1 MYNISTIYKEDISM
15 KKLAALLLAVVMLF
29 ALTLP
34 AFADSAESVH
44 HYTMKISGTAKD
56 VYEGQEKTNVTVAGY
71 VNAQLYKLLDTDM
84 LDRSLFDTMTV
95 EFDYADRTYTAVKE
109 TLIGKN
115 GFTYTSS
122 NPSAVFIDSPT
133 RYHASGLGESVISVT
148 DHAGAAIDEFTVTVG
163 GGENSRVLNAY
174 CSKCGKDMGTVPHL
188 MVCGHFS
195 CQDGAEGHGYGKCG
209 IAGHFNCDGKDHGI
223 CSNCLAPLCVGEHG
237 VGVCQHVHN
246 WVVNWAWGV
255 INGSW
260 TQYPYYYCASCGA
273 STYIAP
279 LWNQWYPCPWPW
291 YYG

>member
-1 MYNISTIYKEDISM
+1 M
-15 KKLAALLLAVVMLF
+15 KKLAALLLALVMLF
-29 ALTLP
+29 ALALP
-34 AFADSAESVH
+34 AFADSVESVH
-44 HYTMKISGTAKD
+44 HYTMKISGTVKD

-95 EFDYADRTYTAVKE
+95 EFDYADRTYTAVQE

-148 DHAGAAIDEFTVTVG
+148 DHTGAAIDEFTVTVG

>member
-1 MYNISTIYKEDISM
+1 M
-15 KKLAALLLAVVMLF
+15 KKLAALLLALVMLF
-29 ALTLP
+29 ALALP

-44 HYTMKISGTAKD
+44 HYTMKISGTVKD

-95 EFDYADRTYTAVKE
+95 EFDYADRTYTAVQE

-148 DHAGAAIDEFTVTVG
+148 DHTGAAIDEFTVTVG

-195 CQDGAEGHGYGKCG
+195 CQDGTEGHGYGKCG

-279 LWNQWYPCPWPW
+279 LWNQWYTCPWPW

>member
-15 KKLAALLLAVVMLF
+15 KKLAALLLALVMLF
-29 ALTLP
+29 ALALP
-34 AFADSAESVH
+34 AFADSVESVH
-44 HYTMKISGTAKD
+44 HYTMKISGTVKD

-95 EFDYADRTYTAVKE
+95 EFDYADRTYTAVQE

-148 DHAGAAIDEFTVTVG
+148 DHTGAAIDEFTVTVG

>member
-15 KKLAALLLAVVMLF
+15 KKLAALLLALVMLF
-29 ALTLP
+29 ALALP
-34 AFADSAESVH
+34 AFADSVESVH
-44 HYTMKISGTAKD
+44 HYTMKISGTVKD

-95 EFDYADRTYTAVKE
+95 EFDYADRTYTAVQE

-148 DHAGAAIDEFTVTVG
+148 DHTGAAIDEFTVTVG

-246 WVVNWAWGV
+246 WAVNWAWGV